1 MDDLELHS
9 IRVVE
14 EHRVIPRRVGVI
26 LRVALDLG
34 SVRAQ
39 PVGALVDDAARDR
52 FEGEMVE
59 TDRIAV
65 VRARRLRLAQADL
78 RLVADQV
85 PDRLAALAL
94 DLADPVPAERTEEL
108 AVERQAPLDRG
119 DDEIDM
125 MDAAGTHEIQRN
137 FGTQGSSPRTI
148 AAPVHL
154 FHYHLVTSRVREVE
168 ARYIGKL
175 GFDLIARHGRIGDD
189 LTSYEPGV
197 SWAELDALGFKLRLS
212 EIELGA
218 VNVVVQPGQWPLPRV
233 DHLGLALDE
242 DEFDATLER
251 AQDAELRVQEH
262 GGRRTFVST
271 NAGYR
276 LELHP
281 PRDWID
287 ELLMRGD
294 RLQLAQLH
302 LRADDPYAKARA
314 LAELLDCDRDGG
326 DVEVG
331 DTLVRFVPGG
341 PQGRPEL
348 HGEAFV

>member
-1 MDDLELHS
+1 M
-9 IRVVE
+9 
-14 EHRVIPRRVGVI
+14 
-26 LRVALDLG
+26 
-34 SVRAQ
+34 Q
-39 PVGALVDDAARDR
+39 
-52 FEGEMVE
+52 
-59 TDRIAV
+59 
-65 VRARRLRLAQADL
+65 
-78 RLVADQV
+78 
-85 PDRLAALAL
+85 
-94 DLADPVPAERTEEL
+94 
-108 AVERQAPLDRG
+108 
-119 DDEIDM
+119 
-125 MDAAGTHEIQRN
+125 
-137 FGTQGSSPRTI
+137 
-148 AAPVHL
+148 L

-189 LTSYEPGV
+189 LTSYESGV

-233 DHLGLALDE
+233 DHLGLALD
-242 DEFDATLER
+242 DEEFESTLER
-251 AQDAELRVQEH
+251 AEEADLRVQEH

-281 PRDWID
+281 PREWID
-287 ELLMRGD
+287 DLLAQGD
-294 RLQLAQLH
+294 RLRLAELH
-302 LRADDPYAKARA
+302 LRADDPLAKARA
-314 LAELLDCDRDGG
+314 LAELLDCARDGG

-348 HGEAFV
+348 HGEAFA